1 MSSVS
6 LALPNELM
14 GCLTIEID
22 CTHSLEEEDY
32 HEDMAMFAETLHNI
46 KNLAD
51 RNERLNTISISL
63 KYIQLTTQR
72 GHKDHP
78 FQMLALQKFAH
89 QFMLPKV
96 AEAGL
101 VLDTFYL
108 ELNFDAAPTNAAL
121 MRWVVNICAEDSPIT
136 SDVGIGYYRVIPNK
150 EHEAW
155 VHFYR
160 TVSFV
165 HCFPSCIA
173 SSQRLCPSGKHFTAP
188 SSSRSTF
195 ITWGRSA
202 GTFIVA
208 SLAHLSPLAPSPNQ
222 HIQCSASTSQT
233 IQTTSPMHNTL
244 LGPSSAPGFHKPP
257 PESPT
262 ALIGPIAGLAL
273 FPLSR
278 LSFRQHQHI
287 VFASSFFGTSI
298 SLLLIDML
306 QRPSNSSLIDNGTSF
321 PSRLPSTTPSVRHRL
336 TSF

>member
-14 GCLTIEID
+14 DCLTIEID

-32 HEDMAMFAETLHNI
+32 YEDMAMFAESLHNI

-96 AEAGL
+96 AETGL

-108 ELNFDAAPTNAAL
+108 ELNFDAAPRNAAL
-121 MRWVVNICAEDSPIT
+121 MRWMVSICAEDSPIT

-160 TVSFV
+160 SKHSVHAHGLSFDQFKEIEAILHGDHV
-165 HCFPSCIA
+165 KELVLTSCHLLHSVLTNDHSIF
-173 SSQRLCPSGKHFTAP
+173 SDTLDRLEIQGLHAYIMVELLNKRVRPTRVGFQVD
-188 SSSRSTF
+188 F
-195 ITWGRSA
+195 
-202 GTFIVA
+202 VA
-208 SLAHLSPLAPSPNQ
+208 EGDER
-222 HIQCSASTSQT
+222 I
-233 IQTTSPMHNTL
+233 
-244 LGPSSAPGFHKPP
+244 K
-257 PESPT
+257 
-262 ALIGPIAGLAL
+262 AGLQT
-273 FPLSR
+273 LSR
-278 LSFRQHQHI
+278 
-287 VFASSFFGTSI
+287 
-298 SLLLIDML
+298 
-306 QRPSNSSLIDNGTSF
+306 
-321 PSRLPSTTPSVRHRL
+321 RLNPV
-336 TSF
+336 

>member
-1 MSSVS
+1 MLTCEPAKTTSMSSVS

-150 EHEAW
+150 EHETW

-160 TVSFV
+160 SKQSVHAHGLSFDQFREIEAILHGDHV
-165 HCFPSCIA
+165 KELVLTSCHLLHSVLTNDHSIF
-173 SSQRLCPSGKHFTAP
+173 SDTLDRLEIQGLHAYIMVELLNKRVRPTRVGFQVD
-188 SSSRSTF
+188 F
-195 ITWGRSA
+195 
-202 GTFIVA
+202 VA
-208 SLAHLSPLAPSPNQ
+208 EGDER
-222 HIQCSASTSQT
+222 I
-233 IQTTSPMHNTL
+233 
-244 LGPSSAPGFHKPP
+244 K
-257 PESPT
+257 
-262 ALIGPIAGLAL
+262 AGLQT
-273 FPLSR
+273 LSR
-278 LSFRQHQHI
+278 
-287 VFASSFFGTSI
+287 
-298 SLLLIDML
+298 
-306 QRPSNSSLIDNGTSF
+306 
-321 PSRLPSTTPSVRHRL
+321 RLNPV
-336 TSF
+336 